1 MNNILLM
8 GGALDGR
15 MEVVQRLT
23 HTVTYYGQPIENS
36 TELVEYTYHQMGT
49 LGNFTVYQS
58 SDYSLNFVDE
68 LVNSYATSRKVSR
81 EPLSIKPC
89 ENFAKVVA
97 ILAEHTQMRT
107 SLIKGSTSFDDMH
120 LDSLDKVE
128 IVMSLEEEFE
138 VEIPDRIAEGFQTVD
153 DLVNAVHK
161 EA

>member
-15 MEVVQRLT
+15 LEVVQRLT
-23 HTVTYYGQPIENS
+23 HTVTYYGKPIENS
-36 TELVEYTYHQMGT
+36 VDLIEHTYHQMGT

-58 SDYSLNFVDE
+58 SDYSRNFVDE
-68 LVNSYATSRKVSR
+68 LVNSYATSRKVSS

-97 ILAEHTQMRT
+97 ILAEHTQLRT
-107 SLIKGSTSFDDMH
+107 CLITGSTNFDDMH

-128 IVMSLEEEFE
+128 IVMHLEEAFG
-138 VEIPDRIAEGFQTVD
+138 VEIPDRIAEGFETVD